1 MSTLTKVLIVLLSVA
16 SIFLCGIVATYVANA
31 DNFKEKYEAAN
42 TRLGRADADV
52 TAANDE
58 VNRLKAST
66 EQDKGNL
73 QAEIGRLKSELASVQ
88 GELTQA
94 ENKRDQL
101 QNSVDQLT
109 SQVEAQGVTNAKWQD
124 MLKAAEAELMK
135 VNAELTKLGSQN
147 KQVTAAILE
156 KMAIITQL
164 EAQAQ
169 ELTKENEK
177 LQAALVQ
184 VWRNYNKTVGRSPT
198 ITDTIPGMG
207 KAQPQLPA
215 PRVEPVSPEIRELG
229 LKGVVSQV
237 DLKNSLAEISIGAAD
252 GVKDKMKFYATR
264 GDAFIC
270 EILILDVYAERAVG
284 FLERVQSPPKAG
296 DSVSTSLGS

>member
-1 MSTLTKVLIVLLSVA
+1 LSVA